1 MNDGVKELDALRKLK
16 DLFRNGHKRFVEI
29 LIEEARL
36 HDEKNHDYAHGGSP
50 FGNFE
55 RVAAILQLYP
65 GFPYDRREGVCLIYA
80 LKQLDAIMWGLS
92 KKIEH
97 KVEGM
102 PARAGDISVYSKIFR
117 IMAEEKS

>member
-1 MNDGVKELDALRKLK
+1 MKDEGKEFQTLRELRSV
-16 DLFRNGHKRFVEI
+16 FRNGHERFLEI
-29 LIEEARL
+29 LLEEARL
-36 HDEKNHDYAHGGSP
+36 YDEKNHDYAHGGSP

-65 GFPYDRREGVCLIYA
+65 GFPYDKREGVLLIYS

-92 KKIEH
+92 KQIEH